1 MGRETND
8 ITAEITIKRTID
20 LKYQRSQIA
29 KIKSNTPKMYFSLSF
44 ILEKNKFHYHQIS
57 YHRNFSIHPSA
68 YSISV
73 LNNRRNHYHL
83 PGFIQ

>member
-29 KIKSNTPKMYFSLSF
+29 KIKKATLLKC
-44 ILEKNKFHYHQIS
+44 ILVYHT
-57 YHRNFSIHPSA
+57 F
-68 YSISV
+68 
-73 LNNRRNHYHL
+73 
-83 PGFIQ
+83 